1 MAFYDQAPKLAPDAI
16 EALVSR
22 AELLMDLERF
32 DDAARHVEALRR
44 TSPAAPRDACLG
56 ALLAAQAGDKATM
69 RAALAKVTRRPT
81 D

>member
-1 MAFYDQAPKLAPDAI
+1 MNF
-16 EALVSR
+16 R
-22 AELLMDLERF
+22 RF
-32 DDAARHVEALRR
+32 DDAARDVEALRR